1 MRIAEAFHQ
10 YPTRQISPDF
20 AIRPQFAHPIPAQNI
35 SESDRI
41 FQKIDFP
48 LIHLESVASRRL
60 LWVAK
65 KGRKLC
71 FFRENAAGQENLTYD
86 KKSVYHDLMK
96 IKVHGQLTNFRE
108 TGRNCIIVA
117 MDLQNVET
125 QMKPMVR
132 ITNTHR
138 VRVTLESSVAVITTL
153 ADRVSSPPMFF
164 AMM

>member
-1 MRIAEAFHQ
+1 ML
-10 YPTRQISPDF
+10 
-20 AIRPQFAHPIPAQNI
+20 RP
-35 SESDRI
+35 E
-41 FQKIDFP
+41 K
-48 LIHLESVASRRL
+48 
-60 LWVAK
+60 
-65 KGRKLC
+65 
-71 FFRENAAGQENLTYD
+71 T
-86 KKSVYHDLMK
+86 KKSTEKAVYHDLMK

-108 TGRNCIIVA
+108 TGRNCISVS
-117 MDLQNVET
+117 MSLQIVET